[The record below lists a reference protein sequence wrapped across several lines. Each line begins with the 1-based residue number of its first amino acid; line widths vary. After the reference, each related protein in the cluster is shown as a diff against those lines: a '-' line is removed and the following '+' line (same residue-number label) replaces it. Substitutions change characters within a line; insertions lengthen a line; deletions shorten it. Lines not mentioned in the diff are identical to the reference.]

1 MGAADGGEAIE
12 PIAPADLELVRV
24 LQAMSDAQR
33 LSMLKVFADGGWHPC
48 GAGELATG
56 LHKSTISHHIKILRE
71 AGLLE
76 DQQHGRNKYARLRRD
91 AIDERF
97 PGLLNGILSNT

>member
-1 MGAADGGEAIE
+1 MNAANDGDAIE
-12 PIAPADLELVRV
+12 PTVPPYLELVHV
-24 LQAMSDAQR
+24 LQAMGDPQR
-33 LSMLKVFADGGWHPC
+33 LMMLKIFADGEWHPC
-48 GAGELATG
+48 GAGDWATG

-97 PGLLNGILSNT
+97 PGLLNGVLSNT